1 MMAESDLSS
10 DSDPEIIGSETVT
23 VGKSST
29 PLTHLDRLQRP
40 TLSDLASSSPIIISI
55 ILSIIGVFRK
65 HYRH

>member
-29 PLTHLDRLQRP
+29 PLTHLDRLKRP
-40 TLSDLASSSPIIISI
+40 TLSDLASSSPI
-55 ILSIIGVFRK
+55 
-65 HYRH
+65 